1 MGVSSNT
8 SSTRRAGGLAGK
20 RVLVGLIVVSFAV
33 FVVGSFVFA
42 YLFLLS
48 ASMQIQQG
56 GLPRIGV
63 PGPVSG
69 SPSSPAQG
77 GGQKA
82 ASPTQEPAAKRR
94 LNILLLGLDQRDDE
108 RGAPTRSDTMIVVSI
123 DQVKKTAAMIS
134 LPRDMW
140 VEIPGYANN
149 RINVANFLGDANKLP
164 GGGPGLAKKTV
175 EYNFG
180 LKIDYYARV
189 NFRGFEKI
197 VDTLGGITVN
207 VERPIVDHEYPTED
221 YETMSIY
228 IPAGIQQMNGKV
240 ALQYARSRHSENDFG
255 RAKRQQRVLLA
266 IRDKALALDVVPKL
280 PSLMGTMKD
289 MVDTD
294 IPPQEVLRLAML
306 AKEIDVKSIS
316 SLVVDERLATPFKGE
331 GGADLLMP
339 KKAEIKAAIAAL
351 FLDPAVK
358 SESAKIEVSN
368 GSGKSGL
375 ATKIGEYLIA
385 QGFDVTKVVTA
396 DRSDYRQTQ
405 IVMVSDKKATANAL
419 AETLRLGQQ
428 AITAAPATTAPTGS
442 AAKTRDGE
450 PDIRVILG
458 QDFRLPE

>member
-1 MGVSSNT
+1 
-8 SSTRRAGGLAGK
+8 
-20 RVLVGLIVVSFAV
+20 
-33 FVVGSFVFA
+33 
-42 YLFLLS
+42 
-48 ASMQIQQG
+48 
-56 GLPRIGV
+56 
-63 PGPVSG
+63 
-69 SPSSPAQG
+69 
-77 GGQKA
+77 
-82 ASPTQEPAAKRR
+82 
-94 LNILLLGLDQRDDE
+94 
-108 RGAPTRSDTMIVVSI
+108 
-123 DQVKKTAAMIS
+123 
-134 LPRDMW
+134 
-140 VEIPGYANN
+140 
-149 RINVANFLGDANKLP
+149 
-164 GGGPGLAKKTV
+164 
-175 EYNFG
+175 
-180 LKIDYYARV
+180 
-189 NFRGFEKI
+189 
-197 VDTLGGITVN
+197 
-207 VERPIVDHEYPTED
+207 
-221 YETMSIY
+221 
-228 IPAGIQQMNGKV
+228 MNGKV